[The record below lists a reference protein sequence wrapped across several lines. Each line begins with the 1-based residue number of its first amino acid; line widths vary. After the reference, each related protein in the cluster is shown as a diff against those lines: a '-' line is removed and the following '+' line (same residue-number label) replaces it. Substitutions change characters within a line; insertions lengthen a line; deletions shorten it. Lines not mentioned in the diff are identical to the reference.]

1 MKFITLEANAKL
13 NIGLSIYNQ
22 RDNGFHDISSHFQ
35 EINWCDNIEI
45 KLINT
50 SNINFYT
57 TGIAVP
63 DNKDNICV
71 QAALL
76 FNDKYN
82 IHDGV
87 SINLVKNIPVGAG
100 LGGGSSDA
108 AAIIKGLYKL
118 HNIPFCE
125 SEAIALCK
133 NIGSDVPFFINGGLQ
148 YLEGI
153 GSELSPL
160 PPYFKDYIFLIVYPN
175 INISTSWAYSQYKIY
190 LDNQSAYNKFGPLQV
205 PINWESFYN
214 DFDKVVL
221 SAYPEIRCIKQTLN
235 DCNCLLSNLSGSG
248 SAVFGIFENQD
259 LAEKAKSQFENYQTY
274 ISLPV
279 Y

>member
-35 EINWCDNIEI
+35 EINWSDRIEI

-50 SNINFYT
+50 PNIHFET
-57 TGIAVP
+57 SGISVP
-63 DNKDNICV
+63 NNEENVCV
-71 QAALL
+71 RAALL
-76 FNDKYN
+76 FNEKYN
-82 IHDGV
+82 IQNSV
-87 SINLVKNIPVGAG
+87 AISLVKNIPVGAG

-108 AAIIKGLYKL
+108 ATVIKGLYKL

-125 SEAIALCK
+125 SEAIELCN
-133 NIGSDVPFFINGGLQ
+133 NIGSDAPFFINGGLQ
-148 YLEGI
+148 YLEGV
-153 GSELSPL
+153 GSELSQL
-160 PPYFKDYIFLIVYPN
+160 PPYFKDYIFLVIYPN
-175 INISTSWAYSQYKIY
+175 INISTSWAYAQYKIY
-190 LDNQSAYNKFGPLQV
+190 LDNKSAYNKFGPLQV

-214 DFDKVVL
+214 DFDRVVL
-221 SAYPEIRCIKQTLN
+221 SAYPEIRCIKQKLN
-235 DCNCLLSNLSGSG
+235 DFNCLLSNLSGSG
-248 SAVFGIFENQD
+248 SAVFGIFENKD
-259 LAEKAKSQFENYQTY
+259 LAEKAKSQFDNYQTY

>member
-13 NIGLSIYNQ
+13 NIGLAIYNQ
-22 RDNGFHDISSHFQ
+22 RDNGYHDISSHFQ
-35 EINWCDNIEI
+35 EINWFDNIEI

-50 SNINFYT
+50 PNINFQT
-57 TGIAVP
+57 SGISVP
-63 DNKDNICV
+63 NNKDNVCV

-82 IHDGV
+82 IQDGI
-87 SINLVKNIPVGAG
+87 SISLVKNIPVGAG

-108 AAIIKGLYKL
+108 ATIIKGLYTL
-118 HNIPFCE
+118 HSIPFCE
-125 SEAIALCK
+125 SEAIELCK

-148 YLEGI
+148 YLEGV
-153 GSELSPL
+153 GSELTQL
-160 PPYFKDYIFLIVYPN
+160 PPYFKDYIFLVIYPN
-175 INISTSWAYSQYKIY
+175 IKISTSWAYAQYKIY
-190 LDNQSAYNKFGPLQV
+190 LDNQSSYNKFGPLQV

-221 SAYPEIRCIKQTLN
+221 SAYPEIRCIKQKLN
-235 DCNCLLSNLSGSG
+235 NFNCLLSNLSGSG

-259 LAEKAKSQFENYQTY
+259 LAEKAKAQFDNYQTY